1 MTIKDY
7 NIKENNIIAM
17 VRNSSLINSTSIS
30 YDELDTQETD
40 PLKTDKDNDQL
51 YHLVK
56 PEDENNQNDRN
67 SIVNYSNLNQVTNGE
82 FPIWKFQS
90 WVFYRDPILSRKTEM
105 FERPKLFCNNLAK
118 GLRCVMD
125 PETGSYRKTGSNPK
139 NSDKGQ
145 IIR

>member
-1 MTIKDY
+1 MAENGTQKDASNRERLMTIKDY

-30 YDELDTQETD
+30 YDELETTETD

-67 SIVNYSNLNQVTNGE
+67 SIVNYSNLNQVTNG
-82 FPIWKFQS
+82 
-90 WVFYRDPILSRKTEM
+90 T
-105 FERPKLFCNNLAK
+105 
-118 GLRCVMD
+118 
-125 PETGSYRKTGSNPK
+125 
-139 NSDKGQ
+139 
-145 IIR
+145 

>member
-1 MTIKDY
+1 
-7 NIKENNIIAM
+7 M
-17 VRNSSLINSTSIS
+17 VGNSSLINSTSIS

-82 FPIWKFQS
+82 FSIWKLQ
-90 WVFYRDPILSRKTEM
+90 
-105 FERPKLFCNNLAK
+105 
-118 GLRCVMD
+118 
-125 PETGSYRKTGSNPK
+125 
-139 NSDKGQ
+139 
-145 IIR
+145 